1 MRTHATPNLL
11 ANDPTLGGIKK
22 PTSPHISI
30 VEFPRGKM
38 IVYMKDGRII
48 TAPVSM
54 FPPIERLALAQR
66 KKYHIVGN
74 IGLMFDD
81 AQTVYHIS
89 NILGGKENYEG
100 M

>member
-1 MRTHATPNLL
+1 MRTHATLNLL

-54 FPPIERLALAQR
+54 FLP
-66 KKYHIVGN
+66 
-74 IGLMFDD
+74 
-81 AQTVYHIS
+81 
-89 NILGGKENYEG
+89 
-100 M
+100 